1 MPLAPPESLVLSE
14 NEFRPFKQ
22 QAGGIISPAVASSGD
37 RLELRTGGA
46 AGRAEFEAGALAEG
60 LSKLLDPSVGT
71 WREWAVSLD
80 HVAIDRAATAKWLEE
95 HRAWSVDVAA
105 KRAQRAAEKAAAAAM
120 EAATEAAAAAVAP
133 AAVDCAQEA
142 ASVAAE
148 QDQRA

>member
-37 RLELRTGGA
+37 CLELRTGGA

-60 LSKLLDPSVGT
+60 LAKLLDPSVGT

-95 HRAWSVDVAA
+95 HHAWSLDVAE

-120 EAATEAAAAAVAP
+120 EAAAEAAAAPADAGGVPAEAAVA
-133 AAVDCAQEA
+133 
-142 ASVAAE
+142 AAE
-148 QDQRA
+148 DTHR